1 MLFWLNLQHDHSSP
15 EWTVEYKFKQSSTS
29 LKRQFTQTCMNVF
42 VLNTKEDILKNV
54 GNRAVFLVPQNSLIT
69 NFLQNI
75 YLRTT
80 FAFLGELS
88 LSDEFLCCI
97 PHLQVTLVKIVNINA
112 SVRK

>member
-75 YLRTT
+75 
-80 FAFLGELS
+80 
-88 LSDEFLCCI
+88 FLCVQNKHI
-97 PHLQVTLVKIVNINA
+97 HTGWLVGLVLFKV
-112 SVRK
+112 

>member
-1 MLFWLNLQHDHSSP
+1 MFFWLNLQHDHSSP

-69 NFLQNI
+69 NFFKISSFVFRTNTFIQVGWLVWF
-75 YLRTT
+75 YLKFDMTGYCST
-80 FAFLGELS
+80 K
-88 LSDEFLCCI
+88 
-97 PHLQVTLVKIVNINA
+97 P
-112 SVRK
+112 